1 MIRSYFSL
9 SALPALTKLV
19 AKLAF
24 VLARLFDPS
33 FNPCGVI
40 MSDKLVFELVIRFNG
55 SGALGTSLRMIDS
68 KSVTAVANIIKCR
81 AFGLKSKS
89 DFFVHIVSVY
99 KETPEGLHFS
109 KTALSDGNALLYGAD
124 LITVYPFFI
133 KKSGKWVV
141 NDEIIA
147 LVGSTHSS

>member
-9 SALPALTKLV
+9 SALPTLTRLV
-19 AKLAF
+19 ARLAC

-40 MSDKLVFELVIRFNG
+40 MSDKLVFELVIKFNG
-55 SGALGTSLRMIDS
+55 SGALGTSLRMID
-68 KSVTAVANIIKCR
+68 KQSVNAVANIIKCR

-89 DFFVHIVSVY
+89 SFFVHIVSYY
-99 KETPEGLHFS
+99 KDTPEGLHFS
-109 KTALSDGNALLYGAD
+109 KNVLSEGNALLYGAD

-133 KKSGKWVV
+133 KKGGRWEV
-141 NDEIIA
+141 NEEILA
-147 LVGSTHSS
+147 LVGSTQSS